1 MLTAIV
7 TAQQIREV
15 EHLTF
20 AWGMPVAA
28 LMEKVGCL
36 LFARITHYYPLATY
50 PRVGLLVGPGHNGA
64 DALVVGRELL
74 LEGREVWAW
83 LPRLSKPS
91 KELTQVHQSY
101 FEHLGGHVVPEISAL
116 PDCTL
121 LIDGIFGFGLE
132 RASEGIYA
140 EATEW
145 ANHQSSP
152 IVSVDIPSGL
162 HTDTGKALGVTIK
175 AQRTFCLGLWKRG
188 LLQDHALEYTGTSE
202 LIEIGFAQGCVEQVL
217 GNTPLV
223 QTLDASAMYSMLP
236 LQRPLAMHK
245 YQVGKAWVLAGS
257 SEYPGAGILAGLGC
271 RASGVGLVTMAVA
284 EPLQSFVL
292 NHLPD
297 AVLVSPLEDQGD
309 FSRFQALLCGPGML
323 PDPILIQKILQTSR
337 IPVVL
342 DAGALSS
349 LVGHLPWL
357 QEAAIPVVLTPHVGE
372 FKRLFPDIDLEDRID
387 AAQKAAK
394 QSGAVVVLKGARTAI
409 AHPDGSVR
417 VNIESTPALARGG
430 SGDVLAGLVTGLL
443 AQGLDPFE
451 AACVGVWWHSQ
462 AGIYLAQQRSVLGVD
477 PYHLALALPETL
489 VGLDAEGI

>member
-7 TAQQIREV
+7 TTQQIRDV

-36 LFARITHYYPLATY
+36 LFERITHYYPRATH

-83 LPRLSKPS
+83 LSKPG
-91 KELTQVHQSY
+91 KELTQAHQSY
-101 FEHLGGHVVPEISAL
+101 FEYLGGHVVTDISAL
-116 PDCTL
+116 ADCTL

-132 RASEGIYA
+132 RASEGVYA
-140 EATEW
+140 EAIAW
-145 ANHQSSP
+145 ANHQSAL
-152 IVSVDIPSGL
+152 IVSVDVPSGL
-162 HTDTGKALGVTIK
+162 HTDTGQALGVTIK

-188 LLQDHALEYTGTSE
+188 LLQDHALEYTGISE
-202 LIEIGFAQGCVEQVL
+202 LIDIGFSQGCVEQVL
-217 GNTPLV
+217 GQTPLV
-223 QTLDASAMYSMLP
+223 QTLDTSAMYRKLP
-236 LQRPLAMHK
+236 LQRLLATHK
-245 YQVGKAWVLAGS
+245 YQVGKAWILAGS
-257 SEYPGAGILAGLGC
+257 PEYPGAGILAGLGC
-271 RASGVGLVTMAVA
+271 RGSGVGLVTMAVA
-284 EPLQSFVL
+284 EPLRSLVMD
-292 NHLPD
+292 HLPD
-297 AVLVSPLEDQGD
+297 AVLVSPMEDQGD
-309 FSRFQALLCGPGML
+309 FSHFQALLCGPGML
-323 PDPILIQKILQTSR
+323 SNPTLIQKILQTSR
-337 IPVVL
+337 VPLVL

-349 LVGHLPWL
+349 LVGHLSWV
-357 QEAAIPVVLTPHVGE
+357 QEAAVPVVLTPHVGE
-372 FKRLFPDIDLEDRID
+372 FKRLFPDIAREDRLD
-387 AAQKAAK
+387 AAQKAAQ
-394 QSGAVVVLKGARTAI
+394 QSGAVVVLKGARTVI

-430 SGDVLAGLVTGLL
+430 SGDVLAGLISGLL

-462 AGIYLAQQRSVLGVD
+462 TGIYLAQQRSVLGVD

-489 VGLDAEGI
+489 VGLEVEGKGI

>member
-7 TAQQIREV
+7 TAQQICEV
-15 EHLTF
+15 EHLAF

-36 LFARITHYYPLATY
+36 LFARITHYYPRATY

-83 LPRLSKPS
+83 LPKPG
-91 KELTQVHQSY
+91 KELTQAHQNY
-101 FEHLGGHVVPEISAL
+101 FEHLGGHLVTDVSAL
-116 PDCTL
+116 AGCTL

-132 RASEGIYA
+132 RASEGAYV
-140 EATEW
+140 EAMEW

-162 HTDTGKALGVTIK
+162 HTDRGKALGVTIK

-188 LLQDHALEYTGTSE
+188 ILQDHALEYTGASE
-202 LIEIGFAQGCVEQVL
+202 LIDIGLAQGCVEEVL
-217 GNTPLV
+217 GSTPLV
-223 QTLDASAMYSMLP
+223 QTLDASTMYRILP
-236 LQRPLAMHK
+236 LLRPLAVHK
-245 YQVGKAWVLAGS
+245 YQVGKAWLLAGS

-271 RASGVGLVTMAVA
+271 RASGVGLVVMAVTD
-284 EPLQSFVL
+284 PLRSFVM

-297 AVLVSPLEDQGD
+297 AVLVSPTENQGD
-309 FSRFQALLCGPGML
+309 FSQFQALLCGPGML
-323 PDPILIQKILQTSR
+323 PDPTLIQKILQTSR
-337 IPVVL
+337 IPIVL

-349 LVGHLPWL
+349 LVHLPWS
-357 QEAAIPVVLTPHVGE
+357 QEAATPVVLTPHVGE

-387 AAQKAAK
+387 AAQRAAK
-394 QSGAVVVLKGARTAI
+394 QSGAVVVLKGARTVI

-430 SGDVLAGLVTGLL
+430 SGDVLAGLVTGLI

-462 AGIYLAQQRSVLGVD
+462 AGIYLVRQRSVLGVD
-477 PYHLALALPETL
+477 PYHLALALPEAL
-489 VGLDAEGI
+489 ACLNGEEI